1 MRREITTLLTA
12 FALSAATAAM
22 LAQQTAGQTAP
33 AAPAARGAAP
43 QGGNAQAPAEGA
55 RGARRG
61 GGAGG
66 GAARAGG
73 APTFGTDESAPL
85 LFEEKWTRAPMS
97 QPMKLDSLGNKNLT
111 LHLYGDTAGIRKTF
125 HETED
130 YTYTGET
137 RSNWMI
143 TVSDPTSYFDMRLPG
158 KVMLRTRNTGFRQT
172 HVAIRTA
179 DGNYYV
185 SEEGSGESR
194 AWMNRDYILQ
204 DLHWRS
210 LTMEDTPSNAA
221 SATRP
226 KDPARHVIV
235 AAGVATPDL
244 SRVAEI
250 GFTDLM
256 PGGFIPSTTRVNAWA
271 VYGKKVAR

>member
-1 MRREITTLLTA
+1 MKTETTALLTA
-12 FALSAATAAM
+12 FAISVATAAI
-22 LAQQTAGQTAP
+22 LAQAPAGQ

-43 QGGNAQAPAEGA
+43 QGGNSQTAPAEGA

-66 GAARAGG
+66 GAPRAGG

-97 QPMKLDSLGNKNLT
+97 QPMKLDSLANKTLT

-143 TVSDPTSYFDMRLPG
+143 TVSDATSYFDMRLPG
-158 KVMLRTRNTGFRQT
+158 KVMLRTRNNGFRET

-185 SEEGSGESR
+185 SEEGSPESR
-194 AWMNRDYILQ
+194 AWMNRDYILA

-210 LTMEDTPSNAA
+210 LTMEDSPSNAA
-221 SATRP
+221 STIRP
-226 KDPARHVIV
+226 KDPNRHVIV
-235 AAGVATPDL
+235 PAGVATPDL
-244 SRVAEI
+244 SRVSEI

-256 PGGFIPSTTRVNAWA
+256 PGGFIPSTTRINAWA
-271 VYGKKVAR
+271 VYGKKVPR